1 MTYTPN
7 QLLFDKVFLELSKI
21 DINVIDIKDLM
32 QVIPYPFIMLD
43 KFKIQRT
50 EHTLNAYQGIC
61 TGAIH
66 LWNTYQDVG
75 QHDQYI
81 MQIDNILSN
90 ITLLEDYQL
99 RLLELNINTI
109 NDDSTEQ
116 ALLHTI
122 IQVEYEIL

>member
-1 MTYTPN
+1 
-7 QLLFDKVFLELSKI
+7 
-21 DINVIDIKDLM
+21 
-32 QVIPYPFIMLD
+32 
-43 KFKIQRT
+43 
-50 EHTLNAYQGIC
+50 
-61 TGAIH
+61 
-66 LWNTYQDVG
+66 
-75 QHDQYI
+75 